1 AGLNK
6 VIALTENGPIP
17 DIDSTFEDDAVWSFW
32 MPWYDTWS
40 GNFLS
45 QTSETVWKK
54 NLADDRVY
62 KLENMPGWA
71 DYDVGI
77 SPASKVRSSAVTLSQ
92 HGRSLQLTVPSRSN
106 VSLFSLQGKLVQN
119 IGTNL
124 SAGTHTV
131 QLSKIPQGVYIVRVN
146 GANFSATQKILVR

>member
-1 AGLNK
+1 M
-6 VIALTENGPIP
+6 T
-17 DIDSTFEDDAVWSFW
+17 WSQ
-32 MPWYDTWS
+32 TWS
-40 GNFLS
+40 GNFLDK
-45 QTSETVWKK
+45 TPTDMWKK
-54 NLADDRVY
+54 NLDDERIIA
-62 KLENMPGWA
+62 LDDMPGWA

-77 SPASKVRSSAVTLSQ
+77 SPASKVRSSAVTLLQ
-92 HGRSLQLTVPSRSN
+92 QGRSLQLTVPSRSN